1 MSNWNNPTKILQSL
15 EGYKKETM
23 REKRQTSLGGPRAQ
37 ISGWKNRA
45 PKLD

>member
-1 MSNWNNPTKILQSL
+1 MERCQIGTTLQNPTIL
-15 EGYKKETM
+15 EGYKNETM

-45 PKLD
+45 P